1 MIVMIKTASES
12 CLILTQPF
20 VVALPDIRDIV
31 DRFKVQ
37 CFHSPSIIA
46 PMLVMQIPDS
56 RRKAAFTFARRN
68 IQCDPPREVESLL
81 TSFPGTPPEMLYI
94 VKHDSDVCN

>member
-1 MIVMIKTASES
+1 
-12 CLILTQPF
+12 
-20 VVALPDIRDIV
+20 
-31 DRFKVQ
+31 
-37 CFHSPSIIA
+37 
-46 PMLVMQIPDS
+46 MLVMQIPDS

-81 TSFPGTPPEMLYI
+81 ISFPGTPPEMLYI